1 MDTVLK
7 EYFKSW
13 KSDKHSRYLSWEHC
27 YLFFRENKTAILSD
41 EKIRDKACLNLAFYL
56 ASWGMYRGSSNL
68 LWCDYKIFDE
78 LISELIKNCSFLGE
92 DIDKI
97 RFEHLQQAKEI
108 ISTHLNN
115 NRVKTT
121 DTLVTKILM
130 GVFGCTPA
138 YDRFFID
145 GLRKYNNQKGHKY
158 ISQSFNEDSFNELTK
173 LSKNIKEKYYLI
185 SNQTVQYP
193 LMRLIDAYFWHTGGG
208 KEAQEKRANK

>member
-7 EYFKSW
+7 EYFESW
-13 KSDKHSRYLSWEHC
+13 ESAKHSRYLSWEHC

-78 LISELIKNCSFLGE
+78 LIKELLKKCSCLGE
-92 DIDKI
+92 NIDNFVWKDV
-97 RFEHLQQAKEI
+97 QQAKEI
-108 ISTHLNN
+108 ISKHLKNSK
-115 NRVKTT
+115 VKAT

-130 GVFGCTPA
+130 GILGCTPA

-145 GLRKYNNQKGHKY
+145 GLRKYNGKKENKH
-158 ISQSFNEDSFNELTK
+158 ISQGFNEDSFSKLK
-173 LSKNIKEKYYLI
+173 DLSKTITREYPLI
-185 SNQTVQYP
+185 SNKTVQYP
-193 LMRLIDAYFWHTGGG
+193 PMRLIDAYFWYTGGG